1 MLHTNLGTQKKKVK
15 GKYDAC
21 LWTACKFINMHSQQN
36 YSYRGHK
43 DNKKGRIGTIKE
55 LEQHIFQEKMQI
67 KSNIIEE

>member
-1 MLHTNLGTQKKKVK
+1 
-15 GKYDAC
+15 
-21 LWTACKFINMHSQQN
+21 MHSQQN

-43 DNKKGRIGTIKE
+43 DKEKGRIGTIKE